1 MIKFAIWVY
10 IKHNFIKKFVK
21 ISVALFALLVSLQ
34 VAAVIV
40 MQFPKIQTFLAQKA
54 VSRVSDHIDGEIT
67 VGKVYYLFFNKL
79 IIKDIAIVSKEKS
92 PLLDSLKAN
101 CGYSDT
107 LAAVNKL
114 SVNID
119 VTDFLKGKIKINKIV
134 VDGGEFNLQTEEDRR
149 SNLDRIFK
157 IQKKEDKDTTGS
169 LPGMLANTV
178 KVKDFRF
185 TMKNHTRYRFKGE
198 QTINFADLDVRD
210 INIDISDVHL
220 KSDTLYACINNIQGT
235 DKSGMA
241 IVNLQ
246 GKARVSGTEALVSEF
261 YLQDCY
267 STINSRY
274 FYMKYDSPK
283 DLSEFTRKVRLGLD
297 MHGSY
302 LNFKSIGKIAPSLAE
317 SSLAFYIDG
326 AISGPVRDLST
337 KRLVVTSESGHSFL
351 EIDARI
357 SGLPYV
363 SSTMAVATIYNSSTT
378 FNDIANIVAS
388 INTTRKNKTLA
399 SLSPRTNF
407 SYKGTLTGM
416 LTDFVID
423 GNVISK
429 VGSADVDLLFR
440 VEEKAGSRFKGLV
453 DANNVNLGQIMNKGI
468 LGETT
473 ASASLDVLFKRGGGI
488 DLTVDTLNI
497 DNFFFYGYNYSQIQ
511 GKGVFENGIFTGE
524 ILSNDPNFKFAYD
537 GMASLNGSPLHG
549 GEYDFSAEL
558 AYANLAALNFD
569 MTNNVSEMSFNS
581 DVELISDEGSVI
593 SGDAEIKDF
602 RFRSDKGE
610 YKASDIDL
618 KLYNSST
625 VHSAILDA
633 PFARM
638 EYSGAAPVDLFVKKF
653 LNIAVCTKADNM
665 FVIDTAKTYKAGIYN
680 LSLETF
686 KTRGLLDVA
695 FPGLYIED
703 GTKLDV
709 FIDREDNLKC
719 SLLSGRLAMNSHY
732 FKGLNLSLGASADTS
747 VARLFSDQVHVA
759 GMTMDSTSIGLC
771 AADNLLDADFAFK
784 NDSTE
789 NNSAH
794 ILTKVQFGEEKNIL
808 VNLLNGSNISLEGE
822 KWSFTPSEISYN
834 DSTLTVRNFNIVNDD
849 QKFSLYGNVNKYS
862 ADTLTFGLNNFNVGI
877 FNLFLRRNFDVQGN
891 FSGNGVVSD
900 LYRAPKVFFNIEGSD
915 VYVYRNKV
923 GNVKLMSK
931 WNDWDK
937 ELNLFIKSSL
947 DDKVTLNANG
957 FYRPEDS
964 YLNLNASLE
973 DLSVGYFEPFLSDII
988 SRSSGSMSGEL
999 KLSGPLDR
1007 LSLTGEDCRF
1017 NNLNFIINFTQVP
1030 YTVNGPFELNERG
1043 IFFTNLPVTDRFGA
1057 KGFMSGKFGY
1067 NYFRDLHLDTKVTF
1081 TNFQCLDT
1089 KETDNE
1095 YFYGQAFATGSVHLK
1110 GPLDKI
1116 NIGID
1121 VVSNKNTS
1129 IHIPLQNSATASQTN
1144 LLTFVEPYKEHKV
1157 DVYDSLQTLKA
1168 NLVKKSTE
1176 LSVDVDARVTP
1187 DAEVMIEIDK
1197 SVGDVI
1203 RARGN
1208 GVIGLAINPARDIF
1222 DLYGDYHVTD
1232 GSYKFVLAGIA
1243 TRDFLLEPGGSIN
1256 FNGDITNTTLDLDAV
1271 YTTKSSINTLIS
1283 DTSSVATRRTV
1294 NCTIGM
1300 QGKMMNPELNF
1311 KIDIPD
1317 LDPTTKIRVESAFNT
1332 QGKIQKQFMALLVT
1346 GNFLP
1351 DDQSG
1356 IANNSSMWYSNASEM
1371 LSNQISNIFHQLGIP
1386 LDLGLEYQPGEKGT
1400 TDIFDVAVSTQLFNN
1415 RVVINGNIGNDPY
1428 ANSNRNV
1435 IGNLDVQIK
1444 LDNSGNV
1451 RLDLFS
1457 HAEDKY
1463 SAYNDA
1469 ENSQRSGVGIVYQK
1483 EFNTFKDL
1491 FKGKSKAQK
1500 AYEKQEREKR
1510 KAAKKRQSDYPVNED
1525 HQQ

>member
-34 VAAVIV
+34 VAAIIFI
-40 MQFPKIQTFLAQKA
+40 QFPKIQTWLVQKCVA
-54 VSRVSDHIDGEIT
+54 KVSDNINGDIT
-67 VGKVYYLFFNKL
+67 VGNVYYLFFNKL
-79 IIKDIAIVSKEKS
+79 IIKDIAIVSKDNT
-92 PLLDSLKAN
+92 PLLDSLRAN

-107 LAAVNKL
+107 LLACNKL
-114 SVNID
+114 SVNLD
-119 VTDFLKGKIKINKIV
+119 VTDLFKGKFKLNKIV
-134 VDGGEFNLQTEEDRR
+134 VDGGEFNLQTEVNRK
-149 SNLDRIFK
+149 SNLDRIFN
-157 IQKKEDKDTTGS
+157 IQKKEEKDTSAS
-169 LPGMLANTV
+169 LPSLLANTV
-178 KVKDFRF
+178 KVKNFRF
-185 TMKNHTRYRFKGE
+185 TMKNHIRYRFKGDHI
-198 QTINFADLDVRD
+198 INFADLDVRD
-210 INIDISDVHL
+210 INVNISDVHL
-220 KSDTLYACINNIQGT
+220 KSDTLYALINNIQGT

-241 IVNLQ
+241 LVNLQ
-246 GKARVSGTEALVSEF
+246 GKARVSGTEVLVSDF
-261 YLQDCY
+261 YLQDNF

-283 DLSEFTRKVRLGLD
+283 DLSDFTQKVKLGLD
-297 MHGSY
+297 MNGSY

-317 SSLAFYIDG
+317 SSLAFHING

-337 KRLVVTSESGHSFL
+337 KGLVVTSETGHSFL

-357 SGLPYV
+357 TGLPSV
-363 SSTMAVATIYNSSTT
+363 ASTMAVATIYNSSTT

-388 INTTRKNKTLA
+388 INSTRKNKVLA
-399 SLSPRTNF
+399 SLAPRTGF

-423 GNVISK
+423 GKVKSP

-440 VEEKAGSRFKGLV
+440 VEEKRGTRFNGFIDV
-453 DANNVNLGQIMNKGI
+453 DNVNLGHILNKGI
-468 LGETT
+468 LGETS
-473 ASASLDVLFKRGGGI
+473 ASATLDVLFKRRGGI
-488 DLTVDTLNI
+488 DLTVDSLNI

-511 GKGVFENGIFTGE
+511 GKGVFEDGIFTGE
-524 ILSNDPNFKFAYD
+524 ILSNDPNFKFAYN
-537 GMASLNGSPLHG
+537 GMASLKGSPLNG
-549 GEYDFSAEL
+549 SEYDFSAEL

-569 MTNNVSEMSFNS
+569 MSSNVSEMSFKS
-581 DVELISDEGSVI
+581 DVELLANNENSITGNLRLE
-593 SGDAEIKDF
+593 DF
-602 RFRSDKGE
+602 QFKSDKGQ
-610 YKASDIDL
+610 YKANNIDL
-618 KLYNSST
+618 KLLNSSN
-625 VHSAILDA
+625 VHTATLDA

-638 EYSGAAPVDLFVKKF
+638 EYSGPVPADLFVKKF
-653 LNIAVCTKADNM
+653 IDLAVLSKADNM
-665 FVIDTAKTYKAGIYN
+665 FDRDTSITYRSGIYN
-680 LSLETF
+680 FSLKTL
-686 KTRGLLDVA
+686 KTRTLLDIAV
-695 FPGLYIED
+695 PGLYIED
-703 GTKLDV
+703 GTSLKV
-709 FIDREDNLKC
+709 FIDRDDNLTC
-719 SLLSGRLAMNSHY
+719 SLLSGRLAMGSHY
-732 FKGLNLSLGASADTS
+732 LKGINLALGTSADTTD
-747 VARLFSDQVHVA
+747 ARLFSDEVHIA
-759 GMTMDSTSIGLC
+759 GMTIDSTSIDLC
-771 AADNLLDADFAFK
+771 ASNNVLDAGFVFR

-789 NNSAH
+789 NNSANIH
-794 ILTKVQFGEEKNIL
+794 TNVRFGEGKNIL
-808 VNLLNGSNISLEGE
+808 LNILSGSNISLEGE
-822 KWSFTPSEISYN
+822 KWNFTPAQIAYN
-834 DSTLTVRNFNIVNDD
+834 DSTIVVNDFNIVNSN
-849 QKFSLYGNVNKYS
+849 QKFSLNGNVSKYS
-862 ADTLTFGLNNFNVGI
+862 ADTLNFGLDNFNVGI
-877 FNLFLRRNFDVQGN
+877 FNLFLRRAFDVQGN

-923 GNVKLMSK
+923 GNLKMMSR

-937 ELNLFIKSSL
+937 ELNLFIKSNL
-947 DDKVTLNANG
+947 DDKITLNANG

-999 KLSGPLDR
+999 KLSGPLNR

-1017 NNLNFIINFTQVP
+1017 NNLNFKLNFTQVP

-1043 IFFTNLPVTDRFGA
+1043 IFFTDLAVTDRFGS
-1057 KGFMSGKFGY
+1057 KGKMSGKFGY

-1089 KETDNE
+1089 RETDNE

-1110 GPLDKI
+1110 GPLEKI
-1116 NIGID
+1116 NIDID

-1144 LLTFVEPYKEHKV
+1144 LLTFVEPFKDRKV
-1157 DVYDSLQTLKA
+1157 DVYDSLQTIKA

-1203 RARGN
+1203 KARGN
-1208 GVIGLAINPARDIF
+1208 GVIGLSINPSRDIF

-1243 TRDFLLEPGGSIN
+1243 SRDFLLQPGGTIN

-1271 YTTKSSINTLIS
+1271 YTTKSSINALIS

-1294 NCTIGM
+1294 NCIIGM
-1300 QGKMMNPELNF
+1300 NGKMMNPELNF
-1311 KIDIPD
+1311 KIEIPD

-1332 QGKIQKQFMALLVT
+1332 QGKIQKQFMGLLVT

-1386 LDLGLEYQPGEKGT
+1386 VDLGLEYQPGEKGT

-1428 ANSNRNV
+1428 AHSDRSV

-1491 FKGKSKAQK
+1491 FRGKSKAQK
-1500 AYEKQEREKR
+1500 AYEKQERAKR
-1510 KAAKKRQSDYPVNED
+1510 KAAKKLLQE
-1525 HQQ
+1525 

>member
-10 IKHNFIKKFVK
+10 IKENFIKKFVK
-21 ISVALFALLVSLQ
+21 ILVALFALLVFLQ
-34 VAAVIV
+34 VAALIVI
-40 MQFPKIQTFLAQKA
+40 QFPKIQTSLVQKTLVK
-54 VSRVSDHIDGEIT
+54 VSSRLDGDIT
-67 VGKVYYLFFNKL
+67 VGKVYYIFFNKL
-79 IIKDIAIVSKEKS
+79 IIKDIAIVSRGSS
-92 PLLDSLKAN
+92 PLLDSLEAN
-101 CGYSDT
+101 FGYTDT
-107 LAAVNKL
+107 LLACNKL
-114 SVNID
+114 SVNLD
-119 VTDFLKGKIKINKIV
+119 VTDFLKGKIRLNKIV
-134 VDGGEFNLQTEEDRR
+134 VDGGEFNLQTEADKR

-157 IQKKEDKDTTGS
+157 IQKKVEKDTSGS
-169 LPGMLANTV
+169 MPSLLANTV
-178 KVKDFRF
+178 KVKNFKF
-185 TMKNHTRYRFKGE
+185 TMKNHSRYRFKGE

-210 INIDISDVHL
+210 ININVSDVHL
-220 KSDTLYACINNIQGT
+220 KSDTLYALINNIQGT

-241 IVNLQ
+241 LVNLQ
-246 GKARVSGTEALVSEF
+246 GKARISGTEVLISDF
-261 YLQDCY
+261 YLQDTY

-283 DLSEFTRKVRLGLD
+283 DLSEFTRKVKLGLD
-297 MHGSY
+297 MRGSY
-302 LNFKSIGKIAPSLAE
+302 LNFKSIGKIAPSLAN

-326 AISGPVRDLST
+326 AISGPVRDLSSEG
-337 KRLVVTSESGHSFL
+337 LVVTSGQGHSFL

-357 SGLPYV
+357 TGLPYAA
-363 SSTMAVATIYNSSTT
+363 STMAIAQIHNSSTT
-378 FNDIANIVAS
+378 FNDIADIVAS
-388 INTTRKNKTLA
+388 INTTSKNKVLA
-399 SLSPRTNF
+399 SLSPGTNF
-407 SYKGTLTGM
+407 KYEGTLIGM

-423 GNVISK
+423 GK
-429 VGSADVDLLFR
+429 VSSPVGTSDVDLLFR
-440 VEEKAGSRFKGLV
+440 VEERAGTRFKGV
-453 DANNVNLGQIMNKGI
+453 IDADNVNLGHIMNKGI

-473 ASASLDVLFKRGGGI
+473 ASASLDILFKRGGGI
-488 DLTVDTLNI
+488 DLSVDSLNI

-511 GKGVFENGIFTGE
+511 GKGVYEDGIFTGE

-537 GMASLNGSPLHG
+537 GMASLKGSPLNG
-549 GEYDFSAEL
+549 SEYDFTAEL

-569 MTNNVSEMSFNS
+569 MTNNVSEMAFRSE
-581 DVELISDEGSVI
+581 VELLANTENSV
-593 SGDAEIKDF
+593 SGTVNVNDF
-602 RFRSDKGE
+602 LFKSDKGQ
-610 YKASDIDL
+610 YKAKMIDL
-618 KLYNSST
+618 KLLNSSNVYT
-625 VHSAILDA
+625 ATLNA
-633 PFARM
+633 PFAKL
-638 EYSGAAPVDLFVKKF
+638 EYSGPVPADLFVKKF
-653 LNIAVCTKADNM
+653 INLVALSKADNM
-665 FVIDTAKTYKAGIYN
+665 FMRDTIQTYRSGIYN
-680 LSLETF
+680 FSLKTSNTRNLLET
-686 KTRGLLDVA
+686 V

-703 GTKLDV
+703 GTSLKV
-709 FIDREDNLKC
+709 FIDRDDNLTC
-719 SLLSGRLAMNSHY
+719 SLLSGRLAMHSHY
-732 FKGLNLSLGASADTS
+732 LKGLNLDMKVSPDTTD
-747 VARLFSDQVHVA
+747 ARLFSDEVHLA
-759 GMTMDSTSIGLC
+759 GMAMDSTSVDLC
-771 AADNLLDADFAFK
+771 ASNNVLDAGFAFK

-794 ILTKVQFGEEKNIL
+794 ILANVKFGEAKNI
-808 VNLLNGSNISLEGE
+808 VFNLLDGSGINVKGE
-822 KWSFTPSEISYN
+822 RWEFTPALIAYN
-834 DSTLTVRNFNIVNDD
+834 DSTFVVDNFNIVNKD
-849 QKFSLYGNVNKYS
+849 QKFSLNGNVSKYS
-862 ADTLTFGLNNFNVGI
+862 ADALKFGLKNFDVDI
-877 FNLFLRRNFDVQGN
+877 FNFFLRRPFDVQGK
-891 FSGNGVVSD
+891 FSGNGEVSD

-915 VYVYRNKV
+915 VYVYGNKV
-923 GNVKLMSK
+923 GNMKLMSK

-937 ELNLFIKSSL
+937 ELNLFIKSNL
-947 DDKVTLNANG
+947 DGKITLNANG

-964 YLNLNASLE
+964 YLNLSASLE

-999 KLSGPLDR
+999 KLSGPLNM

-1017 NNLNFIINFTQVP
+1017 NNLNFKINFTQVP

-1043 IFFTNLPVTDRFGA
+1043 IFFNNLPVTDKFGS
-1057 KGFMSGKFGY
+1057 KGHMSGKFGY

-1089 KETDNE
+1089 RDTDNQ

-1110 GPLDKI
+1110 GPLSKI

-1157 DVYDSLQTLKA
+1157 DVYDSLQTLQAK
-1168 NLVKKSTE
+1168 LDDKSTE
-1176 LSVDVDARVTP
+1176 LSVKVDARVTP

-1203 RARGN
+1203 KARGN
-1208 GVIGLAINPARDIF
+1208 GVIGLDINPAQDIF
-1222 DLYGDYHVTD
+1222 DLYGDYHVTN

-1243 TRDFLLEPGGSIN
+1243 SRDFLLQPGGTIN
-1256 FNGDITNTTLDLDAV
+1256 FNGDISNTTLGLDAV
-1271 YTTKSSINTLIS
+1271 YTTKSSINALIS

-1294 NCTIGM
+1294 NCIIGM
-1300 QGKMMNPELNF
+1300 KGKMMNPELNF

-1386 LDLGLEYQPGEKGT
+1386 VDLGLEYQPGEKGT

-1428 ANSNRNV
+1428 AHSDRSV

-1469 ENSQRSGVGIVYQK
+1469 ENSQRSGVGIIYQK
-1483 EFNTFKDL
+1483 EFNSFKDM
-1491 FKGKSKAQK
+1491 FRGKSKPHK
-1500 AYEKQEREKR
+1500 AYDKQEREKR
-1510 KAAKKRQSDYPVNED
+1510 RAAKKQRSKK
-1525 HQQ
+1525 